1 MSKSHLRST
10 TAVLLT
16 TLVAATP
23 ALAQEAEADAGF
35 LGTLFLTFGKR
46 DVSINSP
53 VSTTVLDEDEL
64 EDRQASTLAE
74 ALVTIPGVTLAN
86 GYSAQAAGVNIRG
99 FGTDSTFGGDQSV
112 VFLEDGA
119 TVGAEPLYRISTQ
132 AFTDPLLYKSV
143 EVRRGTIGSFEFGSG
158 IMGGVVISE
167 TKDASDFTDGEPGFK
182 IGQTLEY
189 SSNGNGLTSS
199 TTLAWQPSENIE
211 ILGNY
216 VLRKSDDYQ
225 NGDGTTQPQTDS
237 DMPSAL
243 LKGKFTF
250 GQDNEHALTLSY
262 KQSTSDD
269 KDVSF
274 DFIDPD
280 GRFRRVDRV
289 QEDKVTSLTYTYS
302 PVDND
307 LIDFTAQLTR
317 SDRFVDNNLIAGV
330 DYTSPTSGDLSG
342 FYGAEFEYVTTKLL
356 LKNNALFSTG
366 MLKHDLTFGVEVS
379 DRERSHNAAS
389 SAVGGT
395 NRRIAIFAVDD
406 INVTDTFSLTP
417 ALRFEKSKLD
427 PVGTSDFA
435 RPVPNTIEDTY
446 EHDAWMGGLAA
457 KYEFENGLSVFG
469 SAAYSVSLPGIGS
482 AWNAPQKSRT
492 YELGASFAST
502 DVFSAGDNLSIR
514 GNFYKTHVW
523 DVTGDV
529 DTIDSTGLELE
540 ASYGLENG
548 TYFDVN
554 ANIVDGTETLTT
566 GASRVWA
573 SLPSDS
579 VNLTVGKKWGDML
592 DLSWELTHHAA
603 AKRHNRTFTG
613 TTVVDTDSWTTHNLR
628 ATYKPQEGLL
638 EGFEMRVGIDNLF
651 DTTYRANLAT
661 YDAPGRNIKFTL
673 SKVF

>member
-23 ALAQEAEADAGF
+23 ALSQEAEADAGF

-119 TVGAEPLYRISTQ
+119 TVGAEPIYRISTQ

-158 IMGGVVISE
+158 ITGGVILSE
-167 TKDASDFTDGEPGFK
+167 TKDASDFTGGEPGFK

-189 SSNGNGLTSS
+189 SSNGNGTTSS
-199 TTLAWQPSENIE
+199 TTLAWQPSENFE
-211 ILGNY
+211 LLGNY
-216 VLRKSDDYQ
+216 TIRKSNDYS
-225 NGDGTTQPQTDS
+225 NGDGAVQVQTRNDI
-237 DMPSAL
+237 PSAL
-243 LKGKFTF
+243 LKGKLTF
-250 GQDNEHALTLSY
+250 GQDNDHALTLSL
-262 KQSTSDD
+262 KQSTTEEL
-269 KDVSF
+269 DVSYN
-274 DFIDPD
+274 FINPLT
-280 GRFRRVDRV
+280 FRRVNRKHEDRV
-289 QEDKVTSLTYTYS
+289 ASLTYEYT
-302 PVDND
+302 PADND

-317 SDRFVDNNLIAGV
+317 SNRITENSLIPGV
-330 DYTSPTSGDLSG
+330 DYSTFSA
-342 FYGAEFEYVTTKLL
+342 FYDSDFEYTTTKLL
-356 LKNNALFSTG
+356 LKNNAFFMTG
-366 MLKHDLTFGVEVS
+366 GLSHDLTVGAEFINR
-379 DRERSHNAAS
+379 DRANTEAGGAG
-389 SAVGGT
+389 GGT
-395 NRRIAIFAVDD
+395 DKRFAFFVIDD
-406 INVTDTFSLTP
+406 ISITDALTITP
-417 ALRFEKSKLD
+417 ALRYEKQDLNPD
-427 PVGTSDFA
+427 ATDDGAFPT
-435 RPVPNTIEDTY
+435 PNPIADTFSN
-446 EHDAWMGGLAA
+446 DAWMGGIAA

-469 SAAYSVSLPGIGS
+469 SAAYSAGLPSIGS
-482 AWNAPQKSRT
+482 PSSTLQKSRT
-492 YELGASFAST
+492 VEVGASYAST

-514 GNFYKTHVW
+514 GNLYQTHVW
-523 DVTGDV
+523 STTSSSIDYT
-529 DTIDSTGLELE
+529 DTSGLELE
-540 ASYGLENG
+540 ASYGLESG
-548 TYFDVN
+548 LYFDLN
-554 ANIVDGTETLTT
+554 ANIVDGKETYFP
-566 GASRVWA
+566 GQADGVQSRVWR

-579 VNLTVGKKWGDML
+579 VNLTIGKKWGDVF
-592 DLSWELTHHAA
+592 DLSWEVVHHAA
-603 AKRHNRTFTG
+603 SKRHNIGRTSH
-613 TTVVDTDSWTTHNLR
+613 TVEDVKSWSSNNLR

-638 EGFEMRVGIDNLF
+638 EGFEMRVGIDNIF
-651 DTTYRANLAT
+651 DVNYRPNLAT